1 MEMGFIHLLMEADIK
16 ENSIKGKKK
25 A

>member
-16 ENSIKGKKK
+16 ENLIKETKK